1 MGVAQFTHLLKEP
14 LLGQFKPR
22 DLHHAVEQM
31 GFEVVE
37 DLSGEAITERYFNAR
52 IDEIR
57 HTSATRLLHLRLN
70 KTNVKSQLR
79 L

>member
-1 MGVAQFTHLLKEP
+1 
-14 LLGQFKPR
+14 
-22 DLHHAVEQM
+22 M

-37 DLSGEAITERYFNAR
+37 DLSGEAITERYFYNRA
-52 IDEIR
+52 DNIR